1 MGVPLAFFRWRGK
14 VYSVSIPLGL
24 VVAAIVAI
32 VTAVMF
38 WLRGM

>member
-1 MGVPLAFFRWRGK
+1 MEAPLAFLRWRGRA
-14 VYSVSIPLGL
+14 YSVSVPLGL

-38 WLRGM
+38 WLRGL